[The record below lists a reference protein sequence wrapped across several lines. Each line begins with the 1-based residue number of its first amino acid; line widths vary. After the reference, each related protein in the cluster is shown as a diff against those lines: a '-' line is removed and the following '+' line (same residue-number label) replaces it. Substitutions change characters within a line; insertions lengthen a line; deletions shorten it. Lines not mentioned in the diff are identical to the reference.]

1 MRSYQIRVG
10 PYLIR
15 RGPFGYRDTGRMP
28 YVTDVETAPLQ
39 LQAKE
44 CQGSLAITRS

>member
-1 MRSYQIRVG
+1 MSNKKRAVWIQRH
-10 PYLIR
+10 R
-15 RGPFGYRDTGRMP
+15 EDRMP

-44 CQGSLAITRS
+44 CQDSLAITRS